1 MTPWLETY
9 LTNLGNLGFPGAV
22 VFFLSFAVLS
32 LLGLPLIPFGVMAGL
47 LFGFPGGLAGM
58 LSGAALGASI
68 GFFVSR
74 YVARERVT
82 RFLLKRPRFRVIDR
96 AIAHEGWKIVV
107 LLRLCPI
114 PFGVSNFA
122 YGLTDI
128 RFWHYLPATLVGIL
142 PGTAVAVCMGA
153 MGKELCDVKQSPAMK
168 LLMVV
173 GILALFSVLAFVR
186 RIVVRK
192 VRLAAEGNY

>member
-1 MTPWLETY
+1 MTPWLESY
-9 LTNLGNLGFPGAV
+9 LTGLGNLGFPGAV
-22 VFFLSFAVLS
+22 VFFVSFAVLS

-47 LFGFPGGLAGM
+47 LFGFPGGLVGM
-58 LSGAALGASI
+58 LCGAALGASI

-82 RFLLKRPRFRVIDR
+82 RFLLKRPRFQVIDR
-96 AIAHEGWKIVV
+96 AIAREGWKIVV

-122 YGLTDI
+122 YGLTNI
-128 RFWHYLPATLVGIL
+128 RFWHYLPASLVGIL
-142 PGTAVAVCMGA
+142 PGTTVAVCMGA